1 VRWDA
6 PVLAGTLRWM
16 HVLMANPPGYG
27 GPDYDDH
34 LCSELGRLG
43 VDVDL
48 VTSRFRFGE
57 VPAASGYRRRE
68 LFYPLSS
75 RLFGRSALR
84 IPLKVAE
91 HPVGLLRM
99 YLQRADIVHVQWMTI
114 PELDRW
120 LLRSRAPMVYTAHDM
135 SDRRTGSRQRLWLDL
150 YRRFDRVVAHS
161 ESGREALRRF
171 GVDDANLR
179 VIPHPIIRSDPKRAD
194 DGRTLLCFGLIRPY
208 KGIDDAIEVVKRVKG
223 TRLLVAGDPM
233 EPVDRYRAA
242 GGDLVEWRLGYLP
255 QAEVDRAYGD
265 ATLAV
270 FPYKPGLDQSGTL
283 LRALGA
289 GVPAVAYDV
298 GGLGENVRRFGAG
311 RVVPAGDVDAMA
323 AAVQEL
329 LDDSAALEE
338 ARQGALRARDALTWE
353 NSARMHVDLYTELL
367 RR

>member
-1 VRWDA
+1 MR
-6 PVLAGTLRWM
+6 VLW
-16 HVLMANPPGYG
+16 ANPPGYG

-57 VPAASGYRRRE
+57 VPRPHGYRRRG
-68 LFYPLSS
+68 LFYPRSS
-75 RLFGRSALR
+75 RLVGRSR
-84 IPLKVAE
+84 RRFPVKVAE
-91 HPVGLLRM
+91 HPLGMLRM
-99 YLQRADIVHVQWMTI
+99 YLQPADLMHVQWMTI

-120 LLRSRAPMVYTAHDM
+120 LLRSRVPTVYTAHDM
-135 SDRRTGSRQRLWLDL
+135 SDRRTGSKRRLWLDL

-161 ESGREALRRF
+161 ESGRDALRDF
-171 GVDDANLR
+171 GVDEAKLR
-179 VIPHPIIRSDPKRAD
+179 VIPHPIIRSDPPRTD

-208 KGIDDAIEVVKRVKG
+208 KGIDDAIEVVKRVEG
-223 TRLLVAGDPM
+223 SRLLVAGDPM
-233 EPVDRYRAA
+233 EPVARYQAA
-242 GGDLVEWRLGYLP
+242 GGERVEWRLGYLP

-298 GGLGENVRRFGAG
+298 GGLGENVRRFDAG
-311 RVVPAGDVDAMA
+311 RVVPVGDVEAMA
-323 AAVQEL
+323 DAVRDL
-329 LDDSAALEE
+329 LGDPAALEA
-338 ARQGALRARDALTWE
+338 ARRGALRAREALTWE
-353 NSARMHVDLYTELL
+353 SSARMHVDLYTELL
-367 RR
+367 GR